1 MLDFTR
7 GTLKYNNGWV
17 QTQLWVFSQN
27 SPHSSKIQL
36 ELRNTSL
43 DCIVSEE
50 KISIF
55 LLEMYLFERSVS
67 MKIGSPVFLLLVG
80 ILQSKLKFND
90 SCPPS
95 CMRLQIS
102 LHCLHCPHCPHSSW
116 GVAINTQVY
125 SEEGCRGG
133 MHLNLSS
140 QQAFWEWQLFPW
152 GRGRHR
158 VCPREEDV
166 VFSLGMGSGPIRESP
181 RWLRF

>member
-17 QTQLWVFSQN
+17 QTQLWVFLQN

-95 CMRLQIS
+95 RMRLQIS
-102 LHCLHCPHCPHSSW
+102 LHVSTVPTAL
-116 GVAINTQVY
+116 TQA
-125 SEEGCRGG
+125 EG
-133 MHLNLSS
+133 
-140 QQAFWEWQLFPW
+140 
-152 GRGRHR
+152 
-158 VCPREEDV
+158 
-166 VFSLGMGSGPIRESP
+166 
-181 RWLRF
+181 